1 MRSRHEHRGGDMRG
15 VVPLI
20 VVAAIVA
27 GCGSQGTLTVVP

>member
-1 MRSRHEHRGGDMRG
+1 MKG

>member
-1 MRSRHEHRGGDMRG
+1 MRG